1 MNSFWFATRQQV
13 SCRKYG
19 AVGTWTGVE
28 DGPDRICHRV
38 AKTPLELRT
47 ISTHNAQNEFVKEN
61 ARGYIHD
68 ECRANFVMTAQTRS
82 ARSGGI
88 GFTLTSLL
96 FL

>member
-1 MNSFWFATRQQV
+1 LPPGNKFRAGNTALSEHGRELKM
-13 SCRKYG
+13 G
-19 AVGTWTGVE
+19 
-28 DGPDRICHRV
+28 RIASGHRA